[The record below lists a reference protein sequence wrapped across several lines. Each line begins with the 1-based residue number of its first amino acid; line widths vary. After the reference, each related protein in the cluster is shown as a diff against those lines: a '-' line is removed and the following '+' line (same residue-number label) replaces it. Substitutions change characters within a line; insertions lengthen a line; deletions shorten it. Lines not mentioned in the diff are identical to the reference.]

1 MSDLASFIVELSSYN
16 FLSEIYSNKIIKV
29 YLVEDKKT
37 KKKYAAKVYFH
48 DTADIKEQ
56 ISLIREAELL
66 SKVTHPAIIG
76 FSGFSLVDN
85 NRQHNPVILTEYQ
98 VNGSLQNVIDAL
110 DNNKVKSNI
119 SDEKQRIYTE
129 LRSKFNNTKRL
140 IIILGIASSMQYIHH
155 RDLIHRD
162 LKPDS
167 ILIDENLYPHLGGF
181 GLCTV
186 YNPEEMKDDTAG
198 TMIYMAPELLGD
210 GKSNFSN
217 DVYSFAIILY
227 QLLGFGH
234 PYGGVTDPFEIA
246 KRVSKGERP
255 QIPSDANPH
264 WASLIQSCWDEDPL
278 ERPSFPHIVETL
290 CTEEGLMLENVDRDE
305 YEKYKFLMISST
317 FSRL

>member
-1 MSDLASFIVELSSYN
+1 MSDLASYIVELSSYN
-16 FLSEIYSNKIIKV
+16 FLSEIYSNKIVKV

-66 SKVTHPAIIG
+66 SKVCHPAIIE

-98 VNGSLQNVIDAL
+98 INGSLQNIIDAL
-110 DNNKVKSNI
+110 DENKSKINI
-119 SDEKQRIYTE
+119 SEEKQQLYESIK
-129 LRSKFNNTKRL
+129 SKFNNTKRL
-140 IIILGIASSMQYIHH
+140 IIILGIASAMQYIHH

-167 ILIDENLYPHLGGF
+167 ILIDDNFYPHLGGF

-186 YNPEEMKDDTAG
+186 YNPAEMKDDTAG

-217 DVYSFAIILY
+217 DVYSFSMILY
-227 QLLGFGH
+227 QILGYGH
-234 PYGGVTDPFEIA
+234 PYGGETDPFEIA
-246 KRVSKGERP
+246 KRVSKGIRP
-255 QIPSDANPH
+255 KIPSNANQH
-264 WASLIQSCWDEDPL
+264 WATLLQSCWAEDPL
-278 ERPSFPHIVETL
+278 ERPSFPQIVETL
-290 CTEEGLMLENVDRDE
+290 CTNESLMLENIDRGE
-305 YEKYKFLMISST
+305 FEKYKYLMISTT
-317 FSRL
+317 FSKL

>member
-16 FLSEIYSNKIIKV
+16 FLSEIYTNKIVKV

-37 KKKYAAKVYFH
+37 KLKYAAKVYFH
-48 DTADIKEQ
+48 DTSDIKEQ

-66 SKVTHPAIIG
+66 SKVSHPSIIS

-110 DNNKVKSNI
+110 GSDKAKSSI
-119 SDEKQRIYTE
+119 SDEKKQIFTTI
-129 LRSKFNNTKRL
+129 RSKFNNTKRL
-140 IIILGIASSMQYIHH
+140 IIILGIASAMQYIHH
-155 RDLIHRD
+155 RGLIHRD

-186 YNPEEMKDDTAG
+186 YNPEEMKDDVTG

-217 DVYSFAIILY
+217 DVYSFSMILF
-227 QLLGFGH
+227 QMLGYGH
-234 PYGGVTDPFEIA
+234 PYGGETDPFEIA

-255 QIPSDANPH
+255 KIPSNANSH
-264 WASLIQSCWDEDPL
+264 WVSLLQSCWNEDPM

-290 CTEEGLMLENVDRDE
+290 CTDEALMLENVDRE
-305 YEKYKFLMISST
+305 EFEKYKFMMISST
-317 FSRL
+317 YSKL